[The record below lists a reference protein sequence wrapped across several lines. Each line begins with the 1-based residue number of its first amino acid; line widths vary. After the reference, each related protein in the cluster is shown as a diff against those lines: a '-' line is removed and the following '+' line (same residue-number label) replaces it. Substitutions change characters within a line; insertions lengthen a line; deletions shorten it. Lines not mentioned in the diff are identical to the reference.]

1 MWIEYSIQEF
11 LYTAALQIPCV
22 IINGKILGRVITL
35 QELQSVEAN
44 KLTGSYVNVT
54 CTTTELILPIV
65 LVMLK
70 LRVLVMTS
78 PEMEAETREED
89 NANRP

>member
-1 MWIEYSIQEF
+1 LWIEYSIQEF

-22 IINGKILGRVITL
+22 IINREIPGRVITL

-44 KLTGSYVNVT
+44 KLTGSYVNLT

-70 LRVLVMTS
+70 LRVLVITS

-89 NANRP
+89 NPNRP